1 ESSGTGMALTAG
13 TLEHYMP
20 AGNRRTNRTIL
31 PHPKRWVSRVKTV
44 STFPP
49 EGTFNK
55 DAESIARIMASRKV
69 SPKGIGSGIKMI
81 QYFINR
87 ADKGLSATRR
97 HELER
102 AKKILQE
109 RRKKAT

>member
-1 ESSGTGMALTAG
+1 MTTRRASHHRTG
-13 TLEHYMP
+13 
-20 AGNRRTNRTIL
+20 RDS
-31 PHPKRWVSRVKTV
+31 KRWVSSVKTI

-49 EGTFNK
+49 TGTFTK

-69 SPKGIGSGIKMI
+69 SPRGIGSGIKMI

-87 ADKGLSATRR
+87 AGKGLSATRR